1 MSGAAYEERVAGAGG
16 RETIRAPAMSR
27 LPRSSAIAAL
37 SAIAVFPTPA
47 QLHAARHFAAHRE
60 GAVSFAVVDSRGRDR
75 GGLHP
80 AARRPSASVVKA
92 MLLVAY
98 LRRHAHDRLSPPA
111 RRLLSPMI
119 RVSDNRA
126 AETIHAVVG
135 DAGLRAV
142 GHAAHMRHLS
152 TGHGLFETGITAG
165 DQARFFWRLDRL
177 LPRRHRAYARTLLAT
192 VAPQQRW
199 GVPRAARGRFH
210 VLIKGGWRAGLV
222 HQGARVEWRG
232 HHMALAVLTVGGAGV
247 VYGQQTIQGIA
258 ARLLSPVSVARKGS
272 AAANL
277 G

>member
-1 MSGAAYEERVAGAGG
+1 
-16 RETIRAPAMSR
+16 MSR
-27 LPRSSAIAAL
+27 PPRSSAIAAL
-37 SAIAVFPTPA
+37 AAVAVFPTPA
-47 QLHAARHFAAHRE
+47 QLHAARRFAAHRH
-60 GAVSFAVVDSRGRDR
+60 GAVSFAVVDSHGRDR

-80 AARRPSASVVKA
+80 AAQRPSASVVKA

-111 RRLLSPMI
+111 RRLLAPMI
-119 RVSDNRA
+119 RVSDNGA

-142 GHAAHMRHLS
+142 GTAAHMRHLS

-165 DQARFFWRLDRL
+165 DQARFFWRLDSL

-192 VAPQQRW
+192 VVSEQRW
-199 GVPRAARGRFH
+199 GVPAAARGRFH
-210 VLIKGGWRAGLV
+210 VLIKGGWRGGLV
-222 HQGARVEWRG
+222 HQSARVEWRG
-232 HHMALAVLTVGGAGV
+232 HHLAVAVLTIGGPGI
-247 VYGQQTIQGIA
+247 VYGERTIEGIA

-272 AAANL
+272 VSANL